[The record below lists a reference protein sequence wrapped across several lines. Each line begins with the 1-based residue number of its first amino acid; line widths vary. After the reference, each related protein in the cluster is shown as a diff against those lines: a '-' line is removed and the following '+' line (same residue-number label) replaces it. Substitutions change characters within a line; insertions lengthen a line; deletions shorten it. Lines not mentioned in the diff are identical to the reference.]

1 MEMLV
6 VMIIIGV
13 SVAMVAPRFSSSLG
27 RLELKNTA
35 RKIAAALR
43 YARSQA
49 TSEQVLYRAI
59 IDQENKQIRI
69 GQMADDDDAGED
81 NQRIDDSESDDGE
94 ARMLKGRT
102 YRLPAGVRIAEMENW
117 RGEEQDSPFEID
129 FYPYGASS
137 GGWLTLMDEAEK
149 TMRIRVDFIAGAV
162 SLAQ

>member
-1 MEMLV
+1 M
-6 VMIIIGV
+6 MIIIGI

-49 TSEQVLYRAI
+49 TSGQMLYRAI

-69 GQMADDDDAGED
+69 GRMADGDGDESDD
-81 NQRIDDSESDDGE
+81 NQRIDATETDGGA
-94 ARMLKGRT
+94 ARMVNGQI

-117 RGEEQDSPFEID
+117 RGEEQDSPIEID
-129 FYPYGASS
+129 FYPSGASS
-137 GGWLTLMDEAEK
+137 GGLLTLMDEAEK
-149 TMRIRVDFIAGAV
+149 TMRIRVDFIAGTV
-162 SLAQ
+162 SLIQ